1 MRLRR
6 VRLRDTTGAETSVA
20 VWDEGR
26 WLPLVPA
33 LAASGAGGASDPVWR
48 DVVAFCGEVERL
60 RPDVERLL
68 AFVHAESLEL
78 ESTFEPAPELP
89 FTPVSFRDFML
100 YEEHAVAAARG
111 WVRRFRPAVAPAVAL
126 YEAVLRR
133 PPPPLRPHRLWHE
146 RPIYYMGS
154 HLAFVPDGATIP
166 WPTYTRALD
175 YELELGLVVCRP
187 LQDATPEAALAAIG
201 GFVIVNDFSAR
212 DVQYE
217 EMRSGFGPVKAKNF
231 ASALSVAV
239 VTADELRA
247 RVEDL
252 AVEVRVNGT
261 TWGRGSTAGMRHTL
275 GEMVAYAS
283 LGERLVPG
291 ELLATG
297 TIPGCSGMESGH
309 WLAPGDEIELRI
321 DGIGSLRNLVGQP
334 GRVGRLGHPGRG
346 DGQSAVR

>member
-1 MRLRR
+1 MRVRR
-6 VRLRDTTGAETSVA
+6 VHLRDAAGAGTSVA

-33 LAASGAGGASDPVWR
+33 RAAFGAGDTSDPVWR
-48 DVVAFCGEVERL
+48 DVVAFCGAIERL
-60 RPDVERLL
+60 RPDLERLL
-68 AFVHAESLEL
+68 ACVHAEGLDL
-78 ESTFEPAPELP
+78 GSTLDPAPVLP
-89 FTPVSFRDFML
+89 FNPVSFRDFML

-126 YEAVLRR
+126 YEALLRR
-133 PPPPLRPHRLWHE
+133 PPAPLRPHQLWYE
-146 RPIYYMGS
+146 RPIYYMGN

-166 WPTYTRALD
+166 WPAYTRALD
-175 YELELGLVVCRP
+175 YELELGVVICRP

-239 VTADELRA
+239 VTADELLP
-247 RVEDL
+247 RVDDL

-261 TWGRGSTAGMRHTL
+261 TWGRGSTAGMRYTL

-297 TIPGCSGMESGH
+297 TIPGCSGMETGH

-321 DGIGSLRNLVGQP
+321 DGIGMLRNVVGKP
-334 GRVGRLGHPGRG
+334 GAGGLAGEP
-346 DGQSAVR
+346 ALT